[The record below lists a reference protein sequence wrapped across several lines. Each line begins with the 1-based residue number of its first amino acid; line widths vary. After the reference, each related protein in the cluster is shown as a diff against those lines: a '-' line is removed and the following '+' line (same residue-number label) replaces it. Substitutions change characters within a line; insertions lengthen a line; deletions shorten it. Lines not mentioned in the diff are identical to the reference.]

1 MSYIDTRDL
10 AAELAELQDRQDAVD
25 AAAIEVAGE
34 VDELDPLDED
44 EANRLAE
51 LRELADEIG
60 EEFPHGETMIP
71 VAEFEEY
78 AEEYAEDIGAI
89 DRNASWPLSHI
100 DWAAAAEELAQGY
113 TEVEWEGTSYY
124 VRTS

>member
-10 AAELAELQDRQDAVD
+10 AAELTELEDRAEY
-25 AAAIEVAGE
+25 AAMHTEDPE
-34 VDELDPLDED
+34 SFPNPEPLDED

-71 VAEFEEY
+71 VDEFEAY
-78 AEEYAEDIGAI
+78 AEEMAEDNGYLQEFPK
-89 DRNASWPLSHI
+89 WPLNHI
-100 DWAAAAEELAQGY
+100 DWTAAAEELAQDY
-113 TEVEWEGTSYY
+113 SEVEWEGTSYY